1 MEPLI
6 SCPSSVS
13 QEAGVAALTGT
24 QQPVGVMR
32 DAYRNRRDI
41 AAEVLEPAGLL
52 PVPPHG
58 AFYAIVDLHECG
70 IPSRELAIQILKET
84 RVATAPGDTFGKVL
98 ADGFVRISL
107 ASSDDDVRDGCERL
121 VAFRDVNV

>member
-1 MEPLI
+1 
-6 SCPSSVS
+6 
-13 QEAGVAALTGT
+13 
-24 QQPVGVMR
+24 
-32 DAYRNRRDI
+32 
-41 AAEVLEPAGLL
+41 L